1 MKCKYSNA
9 PEQIAWRQVSI
20 SGSFWEKKKKKWIRQ
35 TSIRKGLSWT
45 YPVPEQGDLTVH
57 QSTAP
62 ALFSLLFYFCSQPS
76 HRFRWLF
83 NCGQPWISS
92 SFPGADFRMRFSFIP
107 IKVKIQLQGKQC
119 YAMLPQAHGQGGQR
133 VESLPGNIMEGP
145 GSRLGFPNDLKAQNL
160 FLLFSSEDFQWKPF
174 GCNTME
180 VTMIK
185 VYKHPNKV
193 PWS

>member
-20 SGSFWEKKKKKWIRQ
+20 SGSFWEKKKKRRIRQ

-92 SFPGADFRMRFSFIP
+92 SFPGADFRMRFSFP
-107 IKVKIQLQGKQC
+107 SKWKSSCRGSTATPCCLRPMGRVARGWRASLGTSWRDQG
-119 YAMLPQAHGQGGQR
+119 AGWAFPMIL
-133 VESLPGNIMEGP
+133 
-145 GSRLGFPNDLKAQNL
+145 RLKTSSFC
-160 FLLFSSEDFQWKPF
+160 FLLKIFSENHLDAIQWR
-174 GCNTME
+174 
-180 VTMIK
+180 
-185 VYKHPNKV
+185 
-193 PWS
+193 